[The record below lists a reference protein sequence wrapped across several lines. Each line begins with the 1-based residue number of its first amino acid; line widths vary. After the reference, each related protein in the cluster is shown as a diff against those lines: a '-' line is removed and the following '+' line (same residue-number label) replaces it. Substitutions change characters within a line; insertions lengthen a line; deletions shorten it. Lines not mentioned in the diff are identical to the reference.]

1 MKLVDRIIAM
11 ATLGT
16 DKKEFDMDF
25 DLNLYHAP
33 VRNSRRNVMIEN
45 IQYAVFSIVIF
56 SWISL
61 IFIDLAALELILL
74 NVIPIAIVIVLGMF
88 KDKRAQE
95 AYDKYAEWK
104 EMRDEYVEILA
115 EENLYNDDRF

>member
-1 MKLVDRIIAM
+1 MKLADRILGLV
-11 ATLGT
+11 TLGT

-33 VRNSRRNVMIEN
+33 VKNSRRNIMIEN
-45 IQYAVFSIVIF
+45 IQYGVFSIAIF

-61 IFIDLAALELILL
+61 LFVDLKALELILL
-74 NVIPIAIVIVLGMF
+74 NVIPIAIVIVLGML

-95 AYDKYAEWK
+95 AYDKYAEW
-104 EMRDEYVEILA
+104 EEQRDEYIEIL
-115 EENLYNDDRF
+115 EEEELYK